1 MVEEKSLYNLLE
13 RPPCVLPVQRGYESC
28 TQVSETFELQF
39 RCRII
44 DLTPQARCDNLVQIA
59 FLMRLI
65 NGYAMIA
72 FAVIHETR

>member
-1 MVEEKSLYNLLE
+1 VYYVS
-13 RPPCVLPVQRGYESC
+13 VQGCEGC
-28 TQVSETFELQF
+28 IQVSETFELQF

-65 NGYAMIA
+65 NGCALIA
-72 FAVIHETR
+72 FAVMHETGWAHESETEGN